1 MYKYLKAFDIRVLVY
16 SKQKYSLNQ
25 CYSMRTKMNMA
36 SNADMFQINKPF
48 NIGRV
53 NEKARKKIFKN
64 FGNTCYYILFHT
76 FQSNINENKT
86 VFVFKQFSMF
96 HFLINLIF
104 F

>member
-53 NEKARKKIFKN
+53 NEKARKNYFRTLEIHV
-64 FGNTCYYILFHT
+64 TTYYSILFN
-76 FQSNINENKT
+76 QI
-86 VFVFKQFSMF
+86 
-96 HFLINLIF
+96 
-104 F
+104 